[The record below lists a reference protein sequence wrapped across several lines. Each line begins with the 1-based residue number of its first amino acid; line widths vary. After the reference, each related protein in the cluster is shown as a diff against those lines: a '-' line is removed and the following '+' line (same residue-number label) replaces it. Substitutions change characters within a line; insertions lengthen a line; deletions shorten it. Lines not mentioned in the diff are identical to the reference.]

1 MQITRRRLAG
11 LALPLAL
18 PALAAACSSSPDP
31 VLYTL
36 QMKQGPVLGPGPRNI
51 QVRDIGL
58 AAYLD
63 RKEIVR
69 SSEDY
74 KLGVMSNDWW
84 GEGLG
89 GMIGRVIV
97 LGLAQRLPGS
107 NVYGEGGAISPD
119 ANAVV
124 GINVQ
129 RLDLDAR
136 GQLVLI
142 AQAAVRFERP
152 LRTVSRSFTI
162 TRTPPTTTVAGQVAA
177 SSEAIAELTDGVA
190 EMLRA

>member
-1 MQITRRRLAG
+1 MQITRRRFAG

-18 PALAAACSSSPDP
+18 APLAAACSSSPDP

-36 QMKQGPVLGPGPRNI
+36 QMKPGPVLGPGPRNI

-63 RKEIVR
+63 RKEVVR

-74 KLGVMSNDWW
+74 KLGVMANDWW

-89 GMIGRVIV
+89 SMLGRVIV
-97 LGLAQRLPGS
+97 LGLAQRLPRS
-107 NVYGEGGAISPD
+107 NVYAEGGAISPD

-129 RLDLDAR
+129 RLDLDGQ

-152 LRTVSRSFTI
+152 LRTVSRNFNI
-162 TRTPPTTTVAGQVAA
+162 VRTPSANTVAGQVAA
-177 SSEAIAELTDGVA
+177 SSEAVAELTNGVA

>member
-1 MQITRRRLAG
+1 MQISRRRLAG

-18 PALAAACSSSPDP
+18 PSLAAACSSSPEP
-31 VLYTL
+31 VLYTI
-36 QMKQGPVLGPGPRNI
+36 QMKPGPVLGPGPRNV

-58 AAYLD
+58 ASYLD
-63 RKEIVR
+63 RKEVVR

-74 KLGVMSNDWW
+74 KLGVMANDWW

-89 GMIGRVIV
+89 SMLGRVIV
-97 LGLAQRLPGS
+97 LGLSQRLTGS
-107 NVYGEGGAISPD
+107 NVYAEGGAISPD

-129 RLDLDAR
+129 RLDLDGQ

-142 AQAAVRFERP
+142 AQAAVQFERP
-152 LRTVSRSFTI
+152 RRTVSRNFQI
-162 TRTPPTTTVAGQVAA
+162 TKTPPTATVAGQVAA
-177 SSEAIAELTDGVA
+177 SSEAVAELTNGVA